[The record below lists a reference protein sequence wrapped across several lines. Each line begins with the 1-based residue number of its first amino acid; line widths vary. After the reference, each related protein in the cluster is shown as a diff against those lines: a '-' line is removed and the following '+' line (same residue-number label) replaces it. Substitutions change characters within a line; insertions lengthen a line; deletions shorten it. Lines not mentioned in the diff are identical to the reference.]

1 MCVYIYPTGDI
12 EKIFHFLSK
21 TEKPLVRE
29 PKLMLKI
36 EWLQPVTSVI
46 VDNIK
51 EKSCTEDYLGMY
63 FSNKSKSGGAEVN
76 EVKVFGRGRAL
87 VTFKDPNSEFVC
99 CIQYVPLYSQ
109 HVHAFIHVRRYIL
122 LT

>member
-1 MCVYIYPTGDI
+1 M
-12 EKIFHFLSK
+12 
-21 TEKPLVRE
+21 RE
-29 PKLMLKI
+29 TKLMLKI

-63 FSNKSKSGGAEVN
+63 FSNKSKSGGSEVD

-87 VTFKDPNSEFVC
+87 VTFKGPNSEFCV
-99 CIQYVPLYSQ
+99 LYSIS
-109 HVHAFIHVRRYIL
+109 VSILSACTCIYTCKYI
-122 LT
+122 